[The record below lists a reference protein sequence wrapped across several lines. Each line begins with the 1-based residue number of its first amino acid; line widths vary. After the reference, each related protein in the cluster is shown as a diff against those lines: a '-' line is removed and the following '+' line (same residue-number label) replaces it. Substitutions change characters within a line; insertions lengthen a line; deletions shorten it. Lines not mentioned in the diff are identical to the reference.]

1 MRLPAHKVPKLH
13 ETPYDEH
20 YDDRRRYDEHYD
32 EHYDLDFDFD
42 DFHNLDFDEH
52 DLDFDAYVHTEWR
65 QLHRRHSVLQQYLQ
79 YILRQHYRHLPYLPP
94 EWRLLRRRRT
104 VL

>member
-1 MRLPAHKVPKLH
+1 LH

-32 EHYDLDFDFD
+32 LDFDFD
-42 DFHNLDFDEH
+42 DFHNLDFD
-52 DLDFDAYVHTEWR
+52 AYVHTEWR
-65 QLHRRHSVLQQYLQ
+65 
-79 YILRQHYRHLPYLPP
+79 
-94 EWRLLRRRRT
+94 LLRRWRT